1 LHTQESQTLN
11 KETQRTILKSICDNP
26 TLSVEDHVLLL
37 KNKLGKISRDEIIQ
51 VIHSIEPNKNW
62 HRASEEEVQAEILEY
77 LWTLESQI
85 LFLLP
90 PKQKETTVAEF
101 NQIRLQ
107 NKQSKVQKDIIR
119 HLLSSLG
126 TESKNLAKFRKL
138 QKELSVQNDIN
149 DETQAAWLCRI
160 LFTNLR
166 PENISSINDL
176 NHNLTDEF
184 SNKFPSFSEKTAKS
198 LQRIC
203 ERFVEKYIPKN
214 ISDTKIK
221 SLISKYQNIYNTYR
235 KTSESEILVQKDE
248 KDHNEL
254 IENIIK
260 QLEEIQNIVSE
271 SHEGGFLGKLFSGK
285 IKNKEGVIKKIDAV
299 IEHLSDISEL
309 NSRTNKTMSDRSLLV
324 QKTQSDYENILF
336 VKNQLEHDLY
346 TSNEKFKTLEE
357 KVVQSENELQ
367 NKKTE
372 LEKAQERISALEQK
386 INQIPELES
395 RANLLREELAAAK
408 NISLSLY
415 NRVGKIKADLLR
427 QPTEAKLKNNNKTI
441 TNGYHHPNSTETNQ
455 PAPPPAEISTMPN

>member
-1 LHTQESQTLN
+1 MHTQESQTLN

-26 TLSVEDHVLLL
+26 TLSVEDHVLSL
-37 KNKLGKISRDEIIQ
+37 KTKFSKISRDEIIQ

-77 LWTLESQI
+77 IWTLESQI

-119 HLLSSLG
+119 HILNSLG
-126 TESKNLAKFRKL
+126 IESKNLAKFRKL
-138 QKELSVQNDIN
+138 QKELSVQNDVN
-149 DETQAAWLCRI
+149 DEIQAAWLCRI
-160 LFTNLR
+160 LFINLR
-166 PENISSINDL
+166 SENISSINDL

-184 SNKFPSFSEKTAKS
+184 RDKFPSFSEKIAKS

-221 SLISKYQNIYNTYR
+221 SLISKYQSIYNTYR

-248 KDHNEL
+248 KDHNDL
-254 IENIIK
+254 IENIIN
-260 QLEEIQNIVSE
+260 QLKETQDIINK

-309 NSRTNKTMSDRSLLV
+309 NSRTNKTMSDKSLLV
-324 QKTQSDYENILF
+324 QKTQSDYENVLF

-395 RANLLREELAAAK
+395 RANLLREDLAAAK

-427 QPTEAKLKNNNKTI
+427 QPTEVKLKNNNKTI
-441 TNGYHHPNSTETNQ
+441 TNGYHHPHSTETNQ
-455 PAPPPAEISTMPN
+455 PAPPAETSTIS